1 MRVLV
6 TGGDGRLGP
15 WVARELRDHGH
26 EVVSIDRL
34 LPREREAGIRYR
46 AVELGDL
53 GQVVGAMRGCAAV
66 IHLGAIPAPWSHPDE
81 VVFLNNVG
89 ATYNTL
95 QAAYLLGIGKAIIA
109 SSCSAY
115 GMAWTETRFEPRY
128 APVDEEHPLLPHDPY
143 GLAKETD
150 ERTAAMFARRC
161 GMAILAYRFH
171 WIALPGEAAA
181 RANDPAD
188 DPARA
193 ATDLWGWVDIRD
205 AARACRLGLE
215 TDIPGF
221 EAVNIAAADT
231 ARHEPT
237 EALLRAH
244 CPTTVLREPLPGN
257 ATGWSI
263 AKARRLLGY
272 VPEHSWRD
280 AR

>member
-161 GMAILAYRFH
+161 GTAILAYRFH

-181 RANDPAD
+181 RATWGSAGRSGGGPGTTSIRMKESVRYRFATRFTSPAVTANRRSSS
-188 DPARA
+188 AR
-193 ATDLWGWVDIRD
+193 
-205 AARACRLGLE
+205 
-215 TDIPGF
+215 
-221 EAVNIAAADT
+221 
-231 ARHEPT
+231 
-237 EALLRAH
+237 
-244 CPTTVLREPLPGN
+244 
-257 ATGWSI
+257 
-263 AKARRLLGY
+263 
-272 VPEHSWRD
+272 
-280 AR
+280 